1 MIYVDEIRNYPHC
14 RLPYKRWCHMATDG
28 AIEELHLFAE
38 KLGLKRRWFRSEQRT
53 PTMTSFHRSE
63 PKRFAWVPKRSR

>member
-1 MIYVDEIRNYPHC
+1 
-14 RLPYKRWCHMATDG
+14 MATDG

-63 PKRFAWVPKRSR
+63 PKRFAWVPKRSRRGS